1 MCGAVH
7 GSCEE
12 QASTDD
18 LNLQGATFAACHPGH
33 NTVLA
38 KNGQCERQHELP
50 ATMPVWIVCV
60 VAAHVAAKDL
70 VPVSERSNT
79 VELLAPA
86 DGTNLWA
93 DVWVVPA
100 HAQHGHLQ
108 SGPSPILPSWLEFSI
123 SPARGEVL
131 NGLK

>member
-1 MCGAVH
+1 VVPAVQQ
-7 GSCEE
+7 SKYNV
-12 QASTDD
+12 
-18 LNLQGATFAACHPGH
+18 LLLLFPAA
-33 NTVLA
+33 
-38 KNGQCERQHELP
+38 
-50 ATMPVWIVCV
+50 
-60 VAAHVAAKDL
+60 DL
-70 VPVSERSNT
+70 VPVSERTNS

-93 DVWVVPA
+93 DVWVVPTN
-100 HAQHGHLQ
+100 AQHGHLQ

>member
-1 MCGAVH
+1 MLH
-7 GSCEE
+7 
-12 QASTDD
+12 
-18 LNLQGATFAACHPGH
+18 ATWTSHM
-33 NTVLA
+33 LA
-38 KNGQCERQHELP
+38 INHQCKPQHDLP
-50 ATMPVWIVCV
+50 ASMPVLIVCV
-60 VAAHVAAKDL
+60 VAACVAATDL

-108 SGPSPILPSWLEFSI
+108 SGPSPILPSWLGFSI

>member
-1 MCGAVH
+1 MKLSKQNKLYVVF
-7 GSCEE
+7 
-12 QASTDD
+12 T
-18 LNLQGATFAACHPGH
+18 
-33 NTVLA
+33 
-38 KNGQCERQHELP
+38 P
-50 ATMPVWIVCV
+50 A
-60 VAAHVAAKDL
+60 DL
-70 VPVSERSNT
+70 VPVSERTNS

-93 DVWVVPA
+93 DVWVVPTN
-100 HAQHGHLQ
+100 AQHGHLQ